1 MLVIMAVYAEVLPV
15 AAIRGVVVMV
25 LVFVMDGQL
34 VQVSIGEFPAATG
47 TYPGMDLQ
55 RLLPVAAFALC
66 LCLAG
71 PCNDIIRF
79 FGLDFALLWSAR
91 SKTATFHDLCLQFS

>member
-25 LVFVMDGQL
+25 AVFVMDGQL
-34 VQVSIGEFPAATG
+34 VQVSIGELPAAAG

-55 RLLPVAAFALC
+55 
-66 LCLAG
+66 
-71 PCNDIIRF
+71 
-79 FGLDFALLWSAR
+79 
-91 SKTATFHDLCLQFS
+91 